1 MKKELR
7 RKLIEIRKNIENKD
21 QKSEK
26 IAKTLLSQP
35 FFQSAQTVM
44 VYLSYRD
51 EVDTLWLIDEMLALG
66 KRLCAPVCQANGVMV
81 AKEFRSINELVS
93 GAYGI
98 LEPQGEE
105 VTDIDLVIVPGVGFN
120 ERLHRIGYGAGYY
133 DRFLRGFDSITCG
146 IFYDEQGA
154 DFKEATHDLPLDYI
168 ITQTKILKRE

>member
-7 RKLIEIRKNIENKD
+7 RKLIEIRKNIENKKE
-21 QKSEK
+21 KSEK

-51 EVDTLWLIDEMLALG
+51 EVDTLQLIEQMLSQG
-66 KRLCAPVCQANGVMV
+66 KRLCAPVCKSGGVML
-81 AKEFRSINELVS
+81 AKEFKSLAQLKE
-93 GAYGI
+93 GAFGI

-105 VTDIDLVIVPGVGFN
+105 VADIDLVIVPGVGFN
-120 ERLHRIGYGAGYY
+120 DNLHRIGYGAGYY
-133 DRFLRGFDSITCG
+133 DRFLKGFDSITCG
-146 IFYDEQGA
+146 LFYDEQRA

-168 ITQTKILKRE
+168 ITQTKFLKRA

>member
-7 RKLIEIRKNIENKD
+7 RKLLEIRKNIKNKD
-21 QKSEK
+21 EKSEK

-35 FFQSAQTVM
+35 FFEKAQTIM

-51 EVDTLWLIDEMLALG
+51 EVDTLRLIEEMLALG
-66 KRLCAPVCQANGVMV
+66 KRLCAPVCKSGGVMV
-81 AKEFRSINELVS
+81 VKEFRSINELVS

-133 DRFLRGFDSITCG
+133 DRFLQDFDSITCG
-146 IFYDEQGA
+146 LFYDEQRA

-168 ITQTKILKRE
+168 ITETKILKRE